1 MPGAFNLY
9 SYRRNSLQQ
18 KTATLQHATH
28 TKTHTFLKRYAG
40 KKRGDEMVKIKVSYT
55 DEYELHALKLRL
67 GTYVDKVKI
76 PKVQKG
82 KFKKAYIDLKGCHV
96 V

>member
-1 MPGAFNLY
+1 
-9 SYRRNSLQQ
+9 
-18 KTATLQHATH
+18 
-28 TKTHTFLKRYAG
+28 
-40 KKRGDEMVKIKVSYT
+40 MVKIKVSYEH
-55 DEYELHALKLRL
+55 DYELHALKLRL

-82 KFKKAYIDLKGCHV
+82 KFKKAYIDLKECHV